1 MAVTALPSVMPSSS
15 TASTVID
22 ATSRVPLASNSTL
35 AMASPRL
42 MPVTLAAIWLRALIL
57 TKHRC

>member
-1 MAVTALPSVMPSSS
+1 
-15 TASTVID
+15 
-22 ATSRVPLASNSTL
+22 LASSSTL

-42 MPVTLAAIWLRALIL
+42 MPVTLAVIWLRALIL